1 MNNEE
6 LADRGAIVRGLKL
19 MGLSSAQIRRAGLIA
34 ELPHELFEALLLA
47 ADGPPSETFLVAIA
61 LALRRGEARGN
72 VLRIRGS
79 EAHLT
84 IVYRWLSER
93 DRLK

>member
-1 MNNEE
+1 M
-6 LADRGAIVRGLKL
+6 ARAKL
-19 MGLSSAQIRRAGLIA
+19 MA
-34 ELPHELFEALLLA
+34 ELPADLFESLLA
-47 ADGPPSETFLVAIA
+47 ADEDPSSKSLAAVA